1 MKITVELYGIARYLT
16 KTKEIEL
23 SLKDDACLYD
33 LATVLV
39 KRYPQLLGHVI
50 AHQTYMT
57 EKTFKFNINGT
68 HMTQDL
74 NLKLHEMDHVLL
86 FPIDGGG

>member
-16 KTKEIEL
+16 QTKEIEL
-23 SLKDDACLYD
+23 FLQDDARLYD
-33 LATVLV
+33 LVTVLV
-39 KRYPQLLGHVI
+39 NQYPQLLGHVI
-50 AHQTYMT
+50 AHQTYRT

-68 HMTQDL
+68 QIAQDL
-74 NLKLHEMDHVLL
+74 NHRLHEADHVLL

>member
-16 KTKEIEL
+16 QTKEIEL
-23 SLKDDACLYD
+23 FLQDDTRLYD
-33 LATVLV
+33 LVIILV
-39 KRYPQLLGHVI
+39 KKYPQLLGHVI
-50 AHQTYMT
+50 AHQTFRT

-68 HMTQDL
+68 HMAQDL
-74 NLKLHEMDHVLL
+74 NHRLHDADHVLL